1 MLIKRP
7 LLLEGRGNKRFK
19 RYKRTRM
26 ILLKTMLGFPRE
38 VPKRSNMLDSS
49 ILNPRNIFFYFFSHS
64 QEITKAGWV
73 VGGGAGVS
81 MKTFCI
87 YSQYR
92 L

>member
-7 LLLEGRGNKRFK
+7 LLLEGRGNKRLK

-49 ILNPRNIFFYFFSHS
+49 ILNPRNIFFISFH
-64 QEITKAGWV
+64 ILK
-73 VGGGAGVS
+73 
-81 MKTFCI
+81 K
-87 YSQYR
+87 
-92 L
+92 